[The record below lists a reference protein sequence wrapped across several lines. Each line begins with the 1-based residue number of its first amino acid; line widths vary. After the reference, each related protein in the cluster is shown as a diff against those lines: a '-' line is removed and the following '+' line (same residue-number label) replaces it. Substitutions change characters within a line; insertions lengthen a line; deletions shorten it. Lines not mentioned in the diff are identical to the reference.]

1 MNELAA
7 LLTSF
12 DVSVL
17 FPVIKGIADT
27 VGKFLSP
34 VLLLIAIYIR
44 LMETQVDGLVSGGK
58 YGVALRDM
66 VLWTFVLGA
75 YYSIGAY
82 VIEVFNPIYAWLD
95 GFGSLKA
102 TMASFSAVIA
112 KNKIAIDAGG
122 ITVWG
127 LASSPYVV
135 MAELFYFGS
144 LIIVAFI
151 TAFLK
156 VANVL
161 VFGVA
166 FIWGLIAIPISIST
180 TFKILRGWAYLCAF
194 ALVWPIVQGLMMA
207 IFALLFTT
215 STDTLMAVPD
225 ANPMLRA
232 ANIMMLFS
240 VMHLLLAAVM
250 VSAPFIANALVT
262 NSPSAAAIV
271 MPFVGA
277 AVAAGAGSAMAAGAG
292 SGRAHGVISRMVA
305 GNATSS
311 AGGPTARATPA
322 GAVKPGVPASASPSE
337 SNDAGDRGGAVQS
350 SSDAVRQKQRRRGVI
365 VSQNMKKK
373 GRA

>member
-12 DVSVL
+12 DVSAL
-17 FPVIKGIADT
+17 FPVIKGLADT

-44 LMETQVDGLVSGGK
+44 LMETQIDGLVSGGK
-58 YGVALRDM
+58 YGAALRDM

-95 GFGSLKA
+95 DFGSLKT

-112 KNKIAIDAGG
+112 KNKITIESGG
-122 ITVWG
+122 ITAWG
-127 LASSPYVV
+127 LASAPYVV
-135 MAELFYFGS
+135 VAELFYYGS

-207 IFALLFTT
+207 IFAMLFTA

-225 ANPMLRA
+225 ADPMLRA

-250 VSAPFIANALVT
+250 VSAPFIANSLVT
-262 NSPSAAAIV
+262 NSPAAAAIV

-277 AVAAGAGSAMAAGAG
+277 AVAAGAGTAMAAGEG
-292 SGRAHGVISRMVA
+292 TGKAHGVVSRMVA
-305 GNATSS
+305 GNSTPSS
-311 AGGPTARATPA
+311 GGPTARFASA
-322 GAVKPGVPASASPSE
+322 GAVAPGTAAGASPS
-337 SNDAGDRGGAVQS
+337 AGGDGGNTGGTVQS
-350 SSDAVRQKQRRRGVI
+350 SDAARQKQKQRRRGVI
-365 VSQNMKKK
+365 IRQQMKK
-373 GRA
+373 R

>member
-1 MNELAA
+1 MNELAS

-12 DVSVL
+12 DVSAL
-17 FPVIKGIADT
+17 FPVIKGLADT

-44 LMETQVDGLVSGGK
+44 LMETQIDGLVSGGK
-58 YGVALRDM
+58 YGAALRDM

-95 GFGSLKA
+95 DFGSLKA

-112 KNKIAIDAGG
+112 KNKIAIESGG

-127 LASSPYVV
+127 LASAPYVV
-135 MAELFYFGS
+135 VAELFYYGS

-207 IFALLFTT
+207 IFAMLFTA

-225 ANPMLRA
+225 ADPMLRA

-250 VSAPFIANALVT
+250 VSAPFIASSLVT

-277 AVAAGAGSAMAAGAG
+277 AVAAGAGSAMAAGTG
-292 SGRAHGVISRMVA
+292 TGKTHGIIRRMVA
-305 GNATSS
+305 GNATPSS
-311 AGGPTARATPA
+311 SGPTARFASA
-322 GAVKPGVPASASPSE
+322 GAVKPSATATSPAGG
-337 SNDAGDRGGAVQS
+337 GDGGDTGGTVQS
-350 SSDAVRQKQRRRGVI
+350 SDAAREKQRRRGVI
-365 VSQNMKKK
+365 IRQQTKK
-373 GRA
+373 R